1 MSLRLVEVSD
11 KYINYM
17 KSFFY
22 STMMDNKEGRRSHSR
37 KYVGVM
43 LEINGFKYFAPLS
56 SPKNA
61 DYLPDGTIRYSS
73 KVILRMVASPNTSK
87 PVLLGT
93 IKLNNMMPVPDSEI
107 SEYDHDNEPDLK
119 YKTLVDDELLW
130 IQRNNTSILKAAK
143 LLHNLKCNEAKNTNE
158 NNRKFYES
166 IMPFDEAEKKCS
178 EFKFK
183 N

>member
-1 MSLRLVEVSD
+1 
-11 KYINYM
+11 M
-17 KSFFY
+17 KRFFY

-56 SPKNA
+56 SPKHA
-61 DYLPDGTIRYSS
+61 DYLPEGTIRHSS
-73 KVILRMVASPNTSK
+73 KVVLRMVASSNTNK

-93 IKLNNMMPVPDSEI
+93 IKLNNMIPVPDSEF

-119 YKTLVDDELLW
+119 YKDLIDDELLW
-130 IQRNNTSILKAAK
+130 IQRNNTSIIKAAK
-143 LLHNLKCNEAKNTNE
+143 LLYNLKCNETINLNE
-158 NNRKFYES
+158 SNQKFYES
-166 IMPFDEAEKKCS
+166 IMPFNEAEKKCS
-178 EFKFK
+178 EFKSQ